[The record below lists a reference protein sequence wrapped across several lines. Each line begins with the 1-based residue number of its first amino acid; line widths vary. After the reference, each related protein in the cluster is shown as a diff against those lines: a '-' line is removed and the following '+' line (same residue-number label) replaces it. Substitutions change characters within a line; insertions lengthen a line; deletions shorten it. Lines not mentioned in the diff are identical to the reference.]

1 MIAPATVL
9 AALMV
14 FLTATAQ
21 AEDAHKCE
29 PWPACSI
36 VTSPLI
42 PGAPTP
48 GLRLQDKANP
58 GALTGQRINRDT
70 YRLPIPLGVETAT
83 GLQAPRVKSARGG
96 YRRYLPPGGHLRLRS
111 EPQPCRQFA
120 HDPVPEQ
127 QHAEEPE

>member
-70 YRLPIPLGVETAT
+70 YRLPISSELR
-83 GLQAPRVKSARGG
+83 QQRDSK
-96 YRRYLPPGGHLRLRS
+96 PP
-111 EPQPCRQFA
+111 E
-120 HDPVPEQ
+120 
-127 QHAEEPE
+127 